1 MEGEVL
7 SPVSILK
14 KTKVTEAVNRNMKK
28 ERRGVVI
35 VEEEEKGRDG
45 SDPDSEDSALCLK
58 EEDNS
63 NEKPSS
69 TSILSLDHA
78 PAPGNDH
85 SNPKIP
91 GNMTQPF
98 DLCNLFRQLCRP

>member
-1 MEGEVL
+1 MKMEGEIF

-14 KTKVTEAVNRNMKK
+14 KTKVNEAVNRNVKR

-35 VEEEEKGRDG
+35 VEEEKDGKGG

-63 NEKPSS
+63 SDISSS
-69 TSILSLDHA
+69 TSIPVLDHA
-78 PAPGNDH
+78 PAPGNDYSKSMIH
-85 SNPKIP
+85 
-91 GNMTQPF
+91 
-98 DLCNLFRQLCRP
+98 

>member
-1 MEGEVL
+1 MNIEGEIF

-14 KTKVTEAVNRNMKK
+14 KTKVTEAVNRNVRR

-35 VEEEEKGRDG
+35 VKGEKEGRDG

-63 NEKPSS
+63 SEISSS
-69 TSILSLDHA
+69 TSIPTLDHA
-78 PAPGNDH
+78 PVPGNDYSESMIH
-85 SNPKIP
+85 
-91 GNMTQPF
+91 
-98 DLCNLFRQLCRP
+98 

>member
-1 MEGEVL
+1 MEGEIV

-14 KTKVTEAVNRNMKK
+14 KTKVTEAVNRNVNR

-35 VEEEEKGRDG
+35 IGEEKEVGDG
-45 SDPDSEDSALCLK
+45 SDPDSEDSAVCLK

-63 NEKPSS
+63 NE
-69 TSILSLDHA
+69 TSISILPVNHA

-85 SNPKIP
+85 SKCMI
-91 GNMTQPF
+91 
-98 DLCNLFRQLCRP
+98 